1 MNSRLELLRP
11 YPFARLE
18 KLIGTTETNPDLD
31 FISLAIGEPKHKC
44 PESAVKALCD
54 SLAEVQKYPAT
65 AGKISLRMAAA
76 QWANARF
83 ELSGNEVAAATQL
96 LPVNGTREALFA
108 IGQVIADPQKAGG
121 TFGMPNPFYQIYEGA
136 ALLAGKTPLYFNNVD
151 SANMQPQWDQI
162 SESHWQSMELLYICS
177 PGNPS
182 GTYISLDE
190 MCFLIEMADRY
201 DFTIISDECYSE
213 LYLDDKHKAPS
224 ILQACKKMGRT
235 DFARCIA
242 VHSLSKRSNLPG
254 LRSGFVAGDE
264 NIISQFLLY
273 RTYHGSAMSGTVQEA
288 SIAAWN
294 DEDHAEANRQLYR
307 SKYREI
313 LPKLKPH
320 FDFVEPEAAFY
331 LWLNTP
337 IDDQE
342 FCLKLYRDYSLKV
355 VPGSLLARDT
365 DDGNPGRNRIRI
377 ALVASFD
384 ECNEGIDR
392 LIKCCAELSS
402 TA

>member
-1 MNSRLELLRP
+1 MNTRLELLRP

-18 KLIGTTETNPDLD
+18 KLIGNAEINPDLD
-31 FISLAIGEPKHKC
+31 FISLAIGEPKHSC
-44 PESAVKALCD
+44 PKSAVKALSG
-54 SLAEVQKYPAT
+54 SLSELQKYPAT
-65 AGKISLRMAAA
+65 AGKIDLRQAAA
-76 QWANARF
+76 DWANRRF
-83 ELSGNEVAAATQL
+83 QLDHNRISAETQL

-108 IGQVIADPQKAGG
+108 IGQVIADPKKTGG

-162 SESHWQSMELLYICS
+162 AESDWRSMELLYICS

-190 MCFLIEMADRY
+190 MCNLIELADSY
-201 DFTIISDECYSE
+201 DFTIVSDECYSE
-213 LYLDDKHKAPS
+213 LYLDEQAKAPS
-224 ILQACKKMGRT
+224 ILEACKKMGRT

-264 NIISQFLLY
+264 NILSKFLLY
-273 RTYHGSAMSGTVQEA
+273 RTYHGSAMSGTVQAA
-288 SIAAWN
+288 SIAAWE
-294 DEDHAEANRQLYR
+294 DENHAETNRQEYR
-307 SKYREI
+307 RKYREI
-313 LPKLKPH
+313 LPKLRPH
-320 FDFVEPEAAFY
+320 FDFIEPEAAFY

-342 FCLKLYRDYSLKV
+342 FCLRLFRDFSLKV

-365 DDGNPGRNRIRI
+365 PQGNPGKNRIRI

-384 ECNEGIDR
+384 ECSEGIDR
-392 LIKCCAELSS
+392 LIQCGSQFS
-402 TA
+402 